1 MSNFFNTNFMIIT
14 IFGATG
20 QVGSQVVKQALAKGY
35 KVKAFGR
42 NVESLIDK
50 DLRDDNFEAV
60 KGYVF
65 DEKDVLNAVKNVDA
79 VVSCLGGAFDGI
91 DKTRSLGIKNIVHQ
105 IEKAN
110 IKRIIAIGGLG
121 VLNIDDETLLMDT
134 PEYPETYK
142 PVSLEHLA
150 ALKTLET
157 SSLDWTFIC
166 PPNILD
172 KDFTGNYSNTENL
185 VPENNKGEINAG
197 DLADF
202 ILKAIEKNQY
212 LKTKVGITK
221 A

>member
-1 MSNFFNTNFMIIT
+1 MTIT
-14 IFGATG
+14 VFGATG

-35 KVKAFGR
+35 TVRAFGR

-50 DLRDDNFEAV
+50 DLRNDHFEAV

-105 IEKAN
+105 MEKAT
-110 IKRIIAIGGLG
+110 IDRVVAIGGLG
-121 VLNIDDETLLMDT
+121 VLDFDDETLLMDT
-134 PEYPETYK
+134 PDYPEAYK
-142 PVSLEHLA
+142 PVSVEHLA

-172 KDFTGNYSNTENL
+172 KDFTGNYVTAENV
-185 VPENNKGEINAG
+185 VPEQNFGEINAG
-197 DLADF
+197 DLADC
-202 ILKAIEKNQY
+202 ILNIIEK
-212 LKTKVGITK
+212 KAFIKAKIGISR
-221 A
+221 AV